1 MCKPVFSKPL
11 KDVEILDGEKLAL
24 SCSVNGDP
32 EPQISWT
39 KNGQKISSS
48 EIMELKYKNGVAS
61 LTINEVF
68 PEDDGVYVCIAT
80 NSIGSTETKSKVTI
94 KSEFIIGSFHIIFI
108 KIYNFRIKIK
118 ETCQIIVKY
127 KSSS

>member
-1 MCKPVFSKPL
+1 MPPDDSLMCKPEFTNPL
-11 KDVEILDGEKLAL
+11 KNIEILDGEKLAL

-48 EIMELKYKNGVAS
+48 EIMELKYKNGIAS

-68 PEDDGVYVCIAT
+68 PEDDGEYICTAT

-94 KSEFIIGSFHIIFI
+94 KSKFFLVYFI
-108 KIYNFRIKIK
+108 Y
-118 ETCQIIVKY
+118 
-127 KSSS
+127 